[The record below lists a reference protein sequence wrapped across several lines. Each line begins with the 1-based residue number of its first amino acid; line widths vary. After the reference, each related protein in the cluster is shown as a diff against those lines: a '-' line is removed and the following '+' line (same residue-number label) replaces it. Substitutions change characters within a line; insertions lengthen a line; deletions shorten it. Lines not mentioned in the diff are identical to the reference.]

1 MEERLL
7 ACGFTETMARDVAAL
22 YPDKADLERYV
33 RMIELIYDGHKA
45 YV

>member
-7 ACGFTETMARDVAAL
+7 ACGFTETMARDVVAL

-33 RMIELIYDGHKA
+33 RMIELIYDDRRE